1 MNAPRRRGACPGVAV
16 PMQTG
21 DGLLVRL
28 ASLGATIPLIAA
40 AELGAAARRH
50 GNGIIEVTAR
60 GSIQIRGLNPAS
72 APAFADAVAAL
83 GLDAGDGVSILVD
96 PLAGLEAEQRIDA
109 CGLAAALRQRL
120 AAVSFAARLG
130 PKVSVVI
137 DGGSVLHL
145 DALRADV
152 RLRAT
157 DGGWQVGLGGD
168 DATATPMGLVAAANA
183 DELVVQLLERLAQ
196 RGPRARACDLIR
208 EQGPEVLRG
217 AIADLLIDAQSSRDD
232 AANSSPPRSKSD
244 VSDFD
249 HYECRN
255 RVTPT
260 SPAGRESNEVRS
272 RINFAPLR
280 TRSASN
286 PIGAHPLC
294 DGVALGIGLAFG
306 HTNADVLD
314 HLIEAAREAGARGL
328 RTAPGRALLLIGVVA
343 NRAPKLAARAQSLG
357 FVTRLDD
364 PRRHVVACAGA
375 PICAAA
381 EIPARTLGPAIS
393 SAAAALLDGSL
404 TVHVSGC
411 PKGCAH
417 PRAAALT
424 IVGSTDGCG
433 LVIDGSARD
442 RPGVTIATTDLPS
455 GFGRLAQ
462 EVARTRRPG
471 QRAADTFASLG
482 PARIAAILG
491 AGRHG

>member
-28 ASLGATIPLIAA
+28 ASLGATIPLVAA

-72 APAFADAVAAL
+72 APAFADTVAAL
-83 GLDAGDGVSILVD
+83 GLDVGDGVSILVD
-96 PLAGLEAEQRIDA
+96 PLAGLEEQPIDA

-157 DGGWQVGLGGD
+157 AAGWQVGLGGD

-208 EQGPEVLRG
+208 EQGPDVLRG
-217 AIADLLIDAQSSRDD
+217 AIADWLIDAQFSRDD
-232 AANSSPPRSKSD
+232 AANSSPP
-244 VSDFD
+244 
-249 HYECRN
+249 HYEWQN

-328 RTAPGRALLLIGVVA
+328 RTAPGRALLLIGVAA

-417 PRAAALT
+417 PGAAALT

-442 RPGVTIATTDLPS
+442 RPGVTIATTDLRS
-455 GFGRLAQ
+455 GFGRLAR
-462 EVARTRRPG
+462 EVARTRRSG
-471 QRAADTFASLG
+471 QRAADTFARLG

-491 AGRHG
+491 AGRNG